1 MQQGILSMLMQ
12 VISITGALLVLTAYA
27 AHQFDRLSK
36 DTYAFQLLNLI
47 GGAALV
53 AAALTTRQFGLIIM
67 EGAWT
72 LISLGGLIKVM
83 RS

>member
-1 MQQGILSMLMQ
+1 MLMQ
-12 VISITGALLVLTAYA
+12 VISIAGALMVLTAYA

-36 DTYAFQLLNLI
+36 ETYTYQLLNTI

-53 AAALTTRQFGLIIM
+53 AAAITTRQAGLIIM

-72 LISLGGLIKVM
+72 VISFAGLIKVM

>member
-1 MQQGILSMLMQ
+1 MLMQ
-12 VISITGALLVLTAYA
+12 VISIAGALMVLFAFA
-27 AHQFDRLSK
+27 AHQLDRLSK
-36 DTYAFQLLNLI
+36 ETYTYQLLNLI

-53 AAALTTRQFGLIIM
+53 TAAITTQQAGLILM

-72 LISLGGLIKVM
+72 VISLGGLIKVM